1 MNHGLGWQRLA
12 TTALPEADTS
22 MNKSLTKVAAVFGA
36 IALSVGVVS
45 CTSNT
50 EEPPAGSDGESSVD
64 EIPTAGRDAAE
75 AVEVNADVE
84 ALVPQALLDAGK
96 IRIVT
101 DPTYAPMD
109 FTDENGD
116 IVGLDSDIAI
126 AAVNAMGLEIEW
138 STVTFD
144 GILAGIEADRYDATF
159 SSFSVTDERLEA
171 VDMVSYFSSGSAIM
185 VASGNPSEIA
195 SESDLCGKS
204 IAVQSG
210 TTQALEILPAID
222 ETCDEPI
229 DLMIRP
235 AQDNANQALA
245 SGRADAVVA
254 DNALISYYAQLQ
266 PDAFEFIDGILLDP
280 APIGVA
286 VPQKPEGETLTLAFE
301 AAFQSIID
309 DGTYAKIFEAWEL
322 QDSMLDAPAINS
334 TE

>member
-1 MNHGLGWQRLA
+1 MK
-12 TTALPEADTS
+12 
-22 MNKSLTKVAAVFGA
+22 KSLTRVAAVFGA
-36 IALSVGVVS
+36 IALSAGVVS

-50 EEPPAGSDGESSVD
+50 EEPPAGSDGESTAG

-75 AVEVNADVE
+75 AVEAMPAVQE
-84 ALVPQALLDAGK
+84 LVPDALLEAGT

-109 FTDENGD
+109 FTDEQGN
-116 IVGLDSDIAI
+116 IVGLDADVAI
-126 AAVNAMGLEIEW
+126 AAANAMGLEIEW

-159 SSFSVTDERLEA
+159 SSFSVTEERLAA
-171 VDMVSYFSSGSAIM
+171 VDMVSYFASGSAIM
-185 VASGNPSEIA
+185 VPAGNPNGIA
-195 SESDLCGKS
+195 SEQDLCGKS
-204 IAVQSG
+204 VAVQSG
-210 TTQALEILPAID
+210 TTQALEIVPAID
-222 ETCDEPI
+222 EACDEPI
-229 DLMIRP
+229 NLMIMP

-266 PDAFEFIDGILLDP
+266 PDAFEFVDGVLLDP

-286 VPQKPEGETLTLAFE
+286 MPQKPEGETLTLAFE
-301 AAFQSIID
+301 AAFQALID
-309 DGTYAKIFEAWEL
+309 DGTYAAIFEAWEL
-322 QDSMLDAPAINS
+322 QDSMLEAPAINS